1 MSSRDCT
8 TSEASMKIYDIT
20 IPISSS
26 LPTFPGDPQVR
37 IEAASRI
44 AQGDPA
50 NVSRITMSSHCGSH
64 IDASRHYNDHGVSV
78 DHLPL
83 TLLVGKAL
91 VADLR
96 GVTEIGEKTLAR
108 LPLAGVE
115 RLLIRTDNSTL
126 WEQPGFCEEYAH
138 LTKDGAAY
146 LVKMKVHL
154 VGIDYL
160 SVEKFNGNGDVH
172 RLLLGNGTIILEGLN
187 LDGIEEGDYEL
198 ICLPLKIK
206 GGDGAPVRAILRSR
220 GEVGQGAD
228 FDPHT
233 SKWPLA

>member
-1 MSSRDCT
+1 
-8 TSEASMKIYDIT
+8 MKIYDIT
-20 IPISSS
+20 VPISPS
-26 LPTFPGDPQVR
+26 LPVFPGDPQVK
-37 IEAASRI
+37 IEPVTRI

-50 NVSRITMSSHCGSH
+50 NVSAITMSSHCGSH
-64 IDASRHYNDHGVSV
+64 IDVPRHYSDQGISV

-96 GVTEIGEKTLAR
+96 GVTEIGEKALAR

-115 RLLIRTDNSTL
+115 RLLLRTDNSLL
-126 WEQPGFCEEYAH
+126 WEREGFYENYAH
-138 LTKDGAAY
+138 LTREGAEY
-146 LVKMKVHL
+146 LVRTKVQL

-160 SVEKFNGNGDVH
+160 SIERFDGSGEVH
-172 RLLLGNGTIILEGLN
+172 RLLLGNGTVILEGIN
-187 LDGIEEGDYEL
+187 LDGVDAGDYEL
-198 ICLPLKIK
+198 ICLPLKIG
-206 GGDGAPVRAILRSR
+206 GGDGAPVRAVLRSKESMAPPS
-220 GEVGQGAD
+220 G